1 MKVSRARTGFSS
13 RQRGTRWVL
22 GLALLLSSLRA
33 SAQTGSGELAAPQ
46 QAAFV
51 DPTTLAA
58 MGQIDRKGVAPVT
71 LNGKV
76 ETGLG
81 QGSFVANPYARNPY
95 FAWGASFVPAYYP
108 IPALT
113 LSVFAKISQEVTDS
127 ELDTEPQQV
136 LFYDMQLRCRY
147 ALGQIPK
154 LGIDMFAEARLY
166 LPTSLVSRFETLV
179 IAPLG
184 RFSLIRAFG
193 PVVLGYSFMFRKNL
207 HRKQSPELE
216 NEDSIPSGYLRGVRP
231 EDPRGPSQAP
241 IGGNNVSFSLSNSF
255 FVSYVPISR
264 LSISLYYGISQAF
277 TYRTEDD
284 QYTSQYAKERGQRD
298 TGFGGLDVWFRLDK
312 RFSFSAGMY
321 TGASPKTDDNRSFR
335 FPFYDFHST
344 ALNLTTF
351 YLDVTVTEFLGG

>member
-1 MKVSRARTGFSS
+1 MK
-13 RQRGTRWVL
+13 QRMVRWVL
-22 GLALLLSSLRA
+22 GLALLLSFSLRA

-58 MGQIDRKGVAPVT
+58 MGQIDRKGLAPFT

-76 ETGLG
+76 EAGLG
-81 QGSFVANPYARNPY
+81 QGSFIADPNVRNPY

-108 IPALT
+108 IAALT

-127 ELDTEPQQV
+127 EIDSEAQQV

-147 ALGQIPK
+147 AVGTIPK
-154 LGIDMFAEARLY
+154 LGIDVFSEVRLY
-166 LPTSLVSRFETLV
+166 LPTSLVSRYETLV

-184 RFSLIRAFG
+184 RLSLIRAFG
-193 PVVLGYSFMFRKNL
+193 PVVLGYSLMFRKNF
-207 HRKQSPELE
+207 HRYESPLLD
-216 NEDSIPSGYLRGVRP
+216 NAGDLPSAYVRARRP

-241 IGGNNVSFSLSNSF
+241 IAGNNISFSLSNSF

-264 LSISLYYGISQAF
+264 LSISAYYAISQSF
-277 TYRTEDD
+277 TYRNYAKDEFS
-284 QYTSQYAKERGQRD
+284 SQYAEAGRGQRD
-298 TGFGGLDVWFRLDK
+298 VGIGGLEVWFRLDK

-321 TGASPKTDDNRSFR
+321 TGASPKTDDNKSFR